1 MSGRR
6 FAAAKNEKSLTSI
19 YINDKITKGDKM
31 AYTKAGSKAVDKYV
45 RENYDRF
52 QLKMKKGIKE
62 TAKAHAESKGMSL
75 NAYINNLIEKD
86 MKDAN

>member
-1 MSGRR
+1 
-6 FAAAKNEKSLTSI
+6 
-19 YINDKITKGDKM
+19 M

-86 MKDAN
+86 MKDANQRPFYFQLFQKDQKAGVKAVPFSQAQGN